1 MSQRGLWV
9 QVITFLTFLVI
20 VFVLFSAAGDIGFAA
35 FIPFGNM
42 GVHADILFILTSVSA
57 AVGIGLGMILVPIYL
72 AFGKLALGKA
82 KVFGYTMVSI
92 KGQNRGFK
100 AFFFPALMAINF
112 ALLFI
117 FTPGV
122 RELVVSA
129 DYLSSAME
137 ASWPIVALFILL
149 VLTVGVAVAFFS
161 AAWFILD
168 AGIIYVS
175 QNDSGEPIESRPMGG
190 WFMGFLKGYAG
201 IGVVFAF
208 YSFVVEILSSSTTV
222 HWSVPV
228 LLLPLPIIVM
238 ILAIPAVILLKA
250 SHQRR
255 IQYVQGIARRMG
267 IKEQIDLAVHRSGE
281 N

>member
-1 MSQRGLWV
+1 
-9 QVITFLTFLVI
+9 
-20 VFVLFSAAGDIGFAA
+20 
-35 FIPFGNM
+35 
-42 GVHADILFILTSVSA
+42 
-57 AVGIGLGMILVPIYL
+57 
-72 AFGKLALGKA
+72 
-82 KVFGYTMVSI
+82 
-92 KGQNRGFK
+92 
-100 AFFFPALMAINF
+100 MAINF
-112 ALLFI
+112 ALLFV

-122 RELVVSA
+122 KELVVSA
-129 DYLSSAME
+129 SFLSSAME
-137 ASWPIVALFILL
+137 SSWPIVALFILL

-175 QNDSGEPIESRPMGG
+175 QNDSGEPIEARPMGG

-208 YSFVVEILSSSTTV
+208 YSFVTEILSSSTEV
-222 HWSVPV
+222 HWSIPV

-250 SHQRR
+250 THQRR
-255 IQYVQGIARRMG
+255 IQYVRGIARRMG
-267 IKEQIDLAVHRSGE
+267 IKERIDLMVHRTGE